1 MRRRG
6 VRDRASPC
14 SSVQETEAPL
24 LPRIPSR
31 TVAHRLTAPAPNS
44 QQRLPPSPRVRTL
57 PVAQPRLEGRMIKL
71 YGIPRS
77 RAIRP
82 LWMLEELGVPYDN
95 IKVSFV
101 NETRTP
107 EFLRLKPNGHIPVLQ
122 DDRRTL
128 WESLAINLYLARKH
142 DNGLWPKTLED
153 EGRTFQ
159 WSFWTMT
166 ELEEPVLTAVTH
178 RWSLPPEERDPKKAE
193 DAAERFKTP
202 LRVLDGAIVGRPY
215 LLGNAFTVADL
226 NVASVMSS
234 APLAGLD
241 LSSAPNALGWLARC
255 TERPAFARVVQKV

>member
-44 QQRLPPSPRVRTL
+44 QQRLPPSPGVRTL

-82 LWMLEELGVPYDN
+82 LWMLEELGIPYDN
-95 IKVSFV
+95 VKVSFA
-101 NETRTP
+101 NETRTS
-107 EFLRLKPNGHIPVLQ
+107 EFLRLNPNGHIPVLQ
-122 DDRRTL
+122 DGSLTL
-128 WESLAINLYLARKH
+128 WESLAINLYLARKY
-142 DNGLWPKTLED
+142 DNDLWPKTVED
-153 EGRTFQ
+153 EGRVFQ

-178 RWSLPPEERDPKKAE
+178 RWTLPAGQRDPKKREA
-193 DAAERFKTP
+193 AAERFKTP
-202 LRVLDGAIVGRPY
+202 LRVLDGPVPGRQCH
-215 LLGNAFTVADL
+215 LENAFSAADL
-226 NVASVMSS
+226 NVAPLRSS
-234 APLAGLD
+234 APLGGLD
-241 LSSAPNALGWLARC
+241 LSAAPNARGWL
-255 TERPAFARVVQKV
+255 